1 MKKLNCI
8 IVDDEPIARE
18 IIQTYLEKFP
28 EIHLVASCNSAM
40 EAFPFLQNNS
50 IDLLFLD
57 IQMPE
62 VTGLSF
68 AKLLKGNTKIIFT
81 TAYREYAVDGFDLQA
96 VDYLLKPISFERFLQ
111 AIQKI
116 QKEFSEKK
124 TIQKPTENNQNI
136 LENSIFIRVDRKMQK
151 ILLDDILFIESL
163 SDYIKIHCTNQVLIT
178 RDTIKNI
185 ESKLPNHLFLK
196 VHRSF
201 IIAISKI
208 ESYTK
213 EYLEI
218 NNKAIPI
225 SRNYRKDV
233 LELLER

>member
-1 MKKLNCI
+1 
-8 IVDDEPIARE
+8 
-18 IIQTYLEKFP
+18 
-28 EIHLVASCNSAM
+28 M

-124 TIQKPTENNQNI
+124 TIQKPTENNPNI

-151 ILLDDILFIESL
+151 ILLEDILFIESL

-196 VHRSF
+196 IHRSF

-225 SRNYRKDV
+225 SRNYRKNV